1 MKETLPPV
9 SFMGILSRG
18 KRLDSFGRFLLSS
31 YFDRKQSRPK
41 T

>member
-9 SFMGILSRG
+9 SFTGIYPTVSALIRSAV
-18 KRLDSFGRFLLSS
+18 FLLSS